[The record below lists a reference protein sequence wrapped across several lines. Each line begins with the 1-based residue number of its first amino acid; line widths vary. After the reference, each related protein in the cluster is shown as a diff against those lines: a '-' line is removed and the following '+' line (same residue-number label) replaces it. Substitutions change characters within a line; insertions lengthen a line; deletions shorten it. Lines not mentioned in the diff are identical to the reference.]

1 MKGSSSRL
9 IAARGSMHK
18 GSIILELSR
27 DPVSPR
33 TREDPF
39 SITMEV
45 TITLEEVRTIIVA
58 PRTGMV
64 MEEATDRTVPTRQH
78 PPRKI

>member
-1 MKGSSSRL
+1 MD
-9 IAARGSMHK
+9 K
-18 GSIILELSR
+18 GSIILELIR

-33 TREDPF
+33 TREDLF
-39 SITMEV
+39 ITIEA
-45 TITLEEVRTIIVA
+45 TLIMEEVRTTIVA

-64 MEEATDRTVPTRQH
+64 MEEATDKTIPTQQC

>member
-1 MKGSSSRL
+1 MD
-9 IAARGSMHK
+9 K

-39 SITMEV
+39 SITMEF
-45 TITLEEVRTIIVA
+45 TITLEEVRTTIVA
-58 PRTGMV
+58 PRMV
-64 MEEATDRTVPTRQH
+64 MGMEEATARTVPTHQ
-78 PPRKI
+78 PQPRGI

>member
-9 IAARGSMHK
+9 TDARASMDK

-33 TREDPF
+33 TREDLF
-39 SITMEV
+39 ITMEA
-45 TITLEEVRTIIVA
+45 TLIMEEVRTIIVA
-58 PRTGMV
+58 PRMAMGT
-64 MEEATDRTVPTRQH
+64 EEATDKTVPTHQ
-78 PPRKI
+78 PQPRGI

>member
-1 MKGSSSRL
+1 MD
-9 IAARGSMHK
+9 K

-27 DPVSPR
+27 DPVSSR
-33 TREDPF
+33 TREDPYI
-39 SITMEV
+39 ITMEV
-45 TITLEEVRTIIVA
+45 TITLEEVCTTIVA

-64 MEEATDRTVPTRQH
+64 MEEATDKTVPTRQH

>member
-1 MKGSSSRL
+1 MDT
-9 IAARGSMHK
+9 

-27 DPVSPR
+27 DPVLPQ

-45 TITLEEVRTIIVA
+45 ITTPKEDCITTMVLRMEMGTELTTIRTA
-58 PRTGMV
+58 
-64 MEEATDRTVPTRQH
+64 PTRPF
-78 PPRKI
+78 PPKET

>member
-1 MKGSSSRL
+1 MD
-9 IAARGSMHK
+9 K

-45 TITLEEVRTIIVA
+45 TTTMEEVCTIIVA
-58 PRTGMV
+58 PRMGMG
-64 MEEATDRTVPTRQH
+64 MEEAAARTVPTWQH

>member
-1 MKGSSSRL
+1 MD
-9 IAARGSMHK
+9 K

-27 DPVSPR
+27 DPVLPQ

-45 TITLEEVRTIIVA
+45 TITLEGVRTTIVA
-58 PRTGMV
+58 QRTEMV
-64 MEEATDRTVPTRQH
+64 MEEATDRTVPIQQP

>member
-1 MKGSSSRL
+1 MD
-9 IAARGSMHK
+9 K
-18 GSIILELSR
+18 GSIILELSK
-27 DPVSPR
+27 DPVFPR

-45 TITLEEVRTIIVA
+45 TITLEDVRTTIVA
-58 PRTGMV
+58 PRMGML
-64 MEEATDRTVPTRQH
+64 MEEETDRTVPTQQR

>member
-1 MKGSSSRL
+1 MDKESS
-9 IAARGSMHK
+9 
-18 GSIILELSR
+18 ILELSTSL
-27 DPVSPR
+27 VSPR
-33 TREDPF
+33 TREDL

-45 TITLEEVRTIIVA
+45 TITLEEVRTTIVA

-64 MEEATDRTVPTRQH
+64 MEEATDRTVPIQQP

>member
-1 MKGSSSRL
+1 MD
-9 IAARGSMHK
+9 K

-33 TREDPF
+33 TREDPY

-45 TITLEEVRTIIVA
+45 TITMEGAHTIIVA
-58 PRTGMV
+58 PRMAMGT
-64 MEEATDRTVPTRQH
+64 EEATDRTVPTHQ
-78 PPRKI
+78 PQPRGI

>member
-1 MKGSSSRL
+1 MDKESS
-9 IAARGSMHK
+9 
-18 GSIILELSR
+18 ILELSTSL
-27 DPVSPR
+27 VSPR
-33 TREDPF
+33 TREDL

-45 TITLEEVRTIIVA
+45 TITLEEVCTTIVA

-64 MEEATDRTVPTRQH
+64 MEEATARTVPTQQR

>member
-1 MKGSSSRL
+1 MD
-9 IAARGSMHK
+9 K

-27 DPVSPR
+27 DPVLPR

-45 TITLEEVRTIIVA
+45 TTTLEGVRIIIVA
-58 PRTGMV
+58 PRIGMV
-64 MEEATDRTVPTRQH
+64 MEEATARTVPTQQR
-78 PPRKI
+78 PPRRI